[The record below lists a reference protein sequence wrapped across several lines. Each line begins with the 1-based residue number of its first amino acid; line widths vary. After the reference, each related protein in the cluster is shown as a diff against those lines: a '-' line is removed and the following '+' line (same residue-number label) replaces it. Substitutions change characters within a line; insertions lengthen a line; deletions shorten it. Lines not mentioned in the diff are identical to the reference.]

1 MAIQIID
8 DLNNTNYAGDGV
20 DRQRWK
26 FDENGFALATTS
38 ALLQAQPQV
47 REQIKSLHDDVVA
60 TLRPSDFQVTVG
72 GVPIDK
78 AELDPK

>member
-1 MAIQIID
+1 MPIRIID

-26 FDENGFALATTS
+26 FDENGFDKALDA
-38 ALLQAQPQV
+38 ALLQAQQQV

-60 TLRPSDFQVTVG
+60 TLRPSDYQVNVG

-78 AELDPK
+78 ADLNPK

>member
-1 MAIQIID
+1 MPIQIID
-8 DLNNTNYAGDGV
+8 DLNHINYSGYGV

-26 FDENGFALATTS
+26 FDDKGFDKALDA
-38 ALLQAQPQV
+38 ALLQAQQQI

-60 TLRPSDFQVTVG
+60 TQRPNDYQVAVG

-78 AELDPK
+78 AELNPK